1 MPKIVSFQIPLSIT
15 DKAKLSDL
23 RKKKKSEAA
32 KDGRKNGGKK
42 SPNLN

>member
-23 RKKKKSEAA
+23 RKKVKQQRMEGRMEQKK
-32 KDGRKNGGKK
+32 KV
-42 SPNLN
+42 PN